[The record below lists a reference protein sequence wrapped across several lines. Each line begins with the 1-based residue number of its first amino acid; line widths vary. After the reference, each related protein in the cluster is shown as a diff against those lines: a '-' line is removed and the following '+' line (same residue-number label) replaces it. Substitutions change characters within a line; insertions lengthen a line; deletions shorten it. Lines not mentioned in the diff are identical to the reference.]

1 MIQED
6 SCLPSA
12 NVEYNF
18 TCELCDFNCFKQ
30 SNFNSHLLTKKHK
43 THKKEFK
50 NQEIEKKKEIRLN
63 KRNLNTKHVCHCGKR
78 YTFKQGLW
86 VHKQTCE
93 VPQVIKAVVSEPVNN
108 QAVNNSNIN
117 NELINIIMDKNKII
131 EDLKNTINKE
141 SQSVNM
147 VEVNNNVKDV
157 TASNLNGETISS
169 ATLTQMYNEIKET
182 TKKIKAIEDLF
193 VKKQRRIDYPGENV
207 IYIVT
212 TDNIKKNN
220 IYIVGKTTNLKNRL
234 SVYNKSDEH
243 EVIYYK
249 DCKNEENMNLVETI
263 VLKKLNEYREKAN
276 RDRFILPSEKDV
288 KYFCNVVDDVVK
300 FING

>member
-6 SCLPSA
+6 GCLPSTNA
-12 NVEYNF
+12 EYNF
-18 TCELCDFNCFKQ
+18 TCELCDFKCFKQ

-50 NQEIEKKKEIRLN
+50 NQEMEKKKEIRLN

-93 VPQVIKAVVSEPVNN
+93 VPPQVINSVVSEP
-108 QAVNNSNIN
+108 VNNSNIN

-141 SQSVNM
+141 THPVN
-147 VEVNNNVKDV
+147 VIEVNNNVKDV
-157 TASNLNGETISS
+157 TASNLYGETISS
-169 ATLTQMYNEIKET
+169 ATLTQMYNEFKET

-207 IYIVT
+207 VYIVT

-220 IYIVGKTTNLKNRL
+220 IYIYIVGKTTNLKNRL

-243 EVIYYK
+243 EVVYYK
-249 DCKNEENMNLVETI
+249 DCKNEENMNLAESI
-263 VLKKLNEYREKAN
+263 VLNKLNKYREKAN
-276 RDRFILPSEKDV
+276 RDRFILPSGEDV
-288 KYFCNVVDDVVK
+288 NLFCNVVDEVVK
-300 FING
+300 FINS